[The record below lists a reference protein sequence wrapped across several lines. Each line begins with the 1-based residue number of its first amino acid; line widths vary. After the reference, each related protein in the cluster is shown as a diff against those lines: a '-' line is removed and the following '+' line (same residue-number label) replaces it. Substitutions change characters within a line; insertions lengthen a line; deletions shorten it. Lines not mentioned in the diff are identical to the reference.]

1 MATDFGAL
9 RYTTNQ
15 HPNSEMNNQIK
26 TYYPVTGGRKGGSLE
41 ALAVPAA
48 LLIAN
53 NTLKRDSYTYSNYKR
68 KGGSMEALAVPAAL
82 LIANN
87 TLKRKGYTYPNYKSK
102 RSKRRR
108 SNHRRSNR
116 RRSNRR

>member
-41 ALAVPAA
+41 A
-48 LLIAN
+48 I
-53 NTLKRDSYTYSNYKR
+53 
-68 KGGSMEALAVPAAL
+68 AVPAAL

-102 RSKRRR
+102 RSKRRH
-108 SNHRRSNR
+108 SNSRRSNR